1 MTVRE
6 YAPVPVLSTAARIA
20 NRDRADV
27 RTAVTWAHESR
38 YDRPMY
44 RSRGIHLIWLAL
56 VGLLRAGDGR
66 AQDDLLQLEIG
77 DSLRRTAEIS
87 VGLDMLV
94 DTTNGKEIAPREI
107 FGVLGKPRVV
117 LVGEEHTDSAFH
129 DVQLHVVQSLHAA
142 AVPLLIGLEMF
153 PAASQAVLDRWVR
166 GNLDET
172 AFVEQSDWYSV
183 WGYHWGYYREIFR
196 FARAQQIRLI
206 GLNEAPAASPAAE
219 PAAVATESA
228 ADHRALVREFFEVD
242 SPVHGGMTDAQL
254 DQLAV
259 AQARRDAVMAQ
270 HAAAA
275 LERNP
280 LHTMVVLAGTG
291 HVLYDLGI
299 ARQLPPAYRD
309 AAASILPVPVEG
321 EPQTVRASVA
331 HIVWGVP
338 ESQFPRFP
346 ELGVIAITAEHGL
359 DVLHVEEESP
369 AYAADI
375 RVGDKLTSV
384 NGTTLWQRSD
394 LSRAMA
400 DVAWGDFVTA
410 TLERDGAPVVID
422 IAMRR

>member
-1 MTVRE
+1 MRRLPELVFLSF
-6 YAPVPVLSTAARIA
+6 ASAAVLLPVPS
-20 NRDRADV
+20 
-27 RTAVTWAHESR
+27 H
-38 YDRPMY
+38 
-44 RSRGIHLIWLAL
+44 
-56 VGLLRAGDGR
+56 

-77 DSLRRTAEIS
+77 ASQRRATEIS
-87 VGLDMLV
+87 VGLDLLI
-94 DTTNGKEIAPREI
+94 DTATGKEIAPREL
-107 FGVLGKPRVV
+107 FSALGDPRVV
-117 LVGEEHTDSAFH
+117 LVGEEHTDSAYH
-129 DVQLHVVQSLHAA
+129 EAQLHVVKALHAA

-153 PAASQAVLDRWVR
+153 PAASQPVLDRWVR
-166 GNLDET
+166 GELDET
-172 AFVEQSDWYSV
+172 AFIEQSDWYSV
-183 WGYHWGYYREIFR
+183 WGYHWGYYREIFEL
-196 FARAQQIRLI
+196 ARTWQIRLI
-206 GLNEAPAASPAAE
+206 GLNEAPDAS
-219 PAAVATESA
+219 ATEKPATVAADSV
-228 ADHRALVREFFEVD
+228 ADHRTLVRAFFEVD

-254 DQLAV
+254 DRLAL
-259 AQARRDAVMAQ
+259 AQARRDAIMAQ

-280 LHTMVVLAGTG
+280 LHTMIVLAGTG

-309 AAASILPVPVEG
+309 AAASIIPVPVDG

-338 ESQFPRFP
+338 ESPFPQFP

-359 DVLHVEEESP
+359 DVLHVDEESP

-375 RVGDKLTSV
+375 RVGDKLTAV

-410 TLERDGAPVVID
+410 TLERDGTPFVVD